1 MPSSLQPPNEPLDSY
16 VLPLLVVTKTGPTT
30 SRVVR
35 VVETGFLVADGRGL
49 GVTAGHVAK
58 NYEDAIGGRE
68 YPAVAFR
75 QANAVRKIVP
85 VAKFE
90 RHPREDVALF
100 RLALEDDFHS
110 PYTSVPSY
118 TPHLRTTMLSGSP
131 TTFSMTSSP

>member
-16 VLPLLVVTKTGPTT
+16 VLPLPGVTKTGPTT

-35 VVETGFLVADGRGL
+35 VVGTGFLVADGRGL

-90 RHPREDVALF
+90 RHPREDVALL

-110 PYTSVPSY
+110 PYTVSAELHTAPAD
-118 TPHLRTTMLSGSP
+118 
-131 TTFSMTSSP
+131 